1 MALLYFSF
9 VILLFIPLPRYIRAG
24 QEPDS
29 QYLSKPASLP
39 IKGLSV
45 ILVFFRHFAQ
55 YITLS
60 DSPLDRIFLFM
71 DRNSG
76 QLIVTMFLFYSG
88 FGIYESIKKQ
98 GSSYISG
105 FLKKRFLP
113 VWIQFAA
120 CLCLFLIYDLVTG
133 QQLDPVTVL
142 LSFTGWTDIGNSNW
156 FMFVT
161 FVLYFLVFFSF
172 IRFTGKSGQK
182 KLPPL
187 LIFTFFTLAAAFI
200 LHLTKPSVWYDTIL
214 CFPAGMWLSFYR
226 DRIDNLLK
234 KHYGSVLV
242 AVIAAFIIAFIMTS
256 KINPVFYCLY
266 SVCFA
271 LLVIVITV
279 RIRFRSPVL
288 CFFGSHVF
296 SIYIL
301 QRIPMD
307 AFRNVFGNNYLHFFA
322 SFAVTVIAA
331 VAFDYIA
338 GKLRSRISKRNA
350 K

>member
-1 MALLYFSF
+1 MALLYFAF

-24 QEPDS
+24 QEPES
-29 QYLSKPASLP
+29 QYLSKAATLP

-45 ILVFFRHFAQ
+45 VLVFFRHFAQ

-60 DSPLDRIFLFM
+60 DSAADKLFVFM
-71 DRNSG
+71 DRTSG

-88 FGIYESIKKQ
+88 FGIYESVKKR

-105 FLKKRFLP
+105 FLKNRFLP
-113 VWIQFAA
+113 TWIQFAV
-120 CLCLFLIYDLVTG
+120 CLCFFLIYDLITG
-133 QQLDPVTVL
+133 QQLEPVTVL

-161 FVLYFLVFFSF
+161 FVLYLLIFISF
-172 IRFTGKSGQK
+172 IRFTGKDRQK

-187 LIFTFFTLAAAFI
+187 LIFTFFTLAAAFV

-214 CFPAGMWLSFYR
+214 CFPAGMWFSFYR
-226 DRIDNLLK
+226 ERIDNLLK
-234 KHYGSVLV
+234 KRYGVVLA
-242 AVIAAFIIAFIMTS
+242 AVTAAFIIAFVMTS
-256 KINPVFYCLY
+256 KISQVFYCLY

-271 LLVIVITV
+271 LLVVVITA

-288 CFFGSHVF
+288 CFFGSHIF

-301 QRIPMD
+301 QRIPMS
-307 AFRNVFGNNYLHFFA
+307 AFKNVFGSNYVYFFA

-331 VAFDYIA
+331 VAFDFVFKHIR
-338 GKLRSRISKRNA
+338 GRISKRNA
-350 K
+350 A